1 MQVTLGISLLLG
13 ISMSTFSA
21 AQTPTAVNSVNPLIG
36 TDGDGMTFP
45 AVGVPFG
52 MTQWT
57 PQTREGERKCVAPYY
72 AVDTRIQGF
81 RASHFLSGSCM
92 QDYGSVTLMP
102 LSGPLKVDP
111 KERASAFQRESEVI
125 HPSSYSVDL
134 KDYGIHADITGSV
147 RSGFL
152 RFRFDKGGKSW
163 ILVQNN
169 ARPGDG
175 DILIDEAHQ
184 DISGRNAVRRL
195 YAGRGKLAG
204 FSGYFVAKFDRPFH
218 VGGTWS
224 GDAKHEGGLAQQ
236 SIAGA
241 PGAYIYFDLKPGDV
255 VQSKV
260 GTSFTSVDEARKN
273 LHAEIR
279 DWSFNRV
286 EAQARSKWSDALEH
300 IQITANDTDRTIF
313 YTALY
318 HASLLPR
325 TFSDVSGHYP
335 RFAGTGEVE
344 QAKGFTY
351 YDDFSVWDTFRA
363 VHPLLTILDPKRES
377 DMVRSLI
384 AKGDEGG
391 FLPIFPAWNSYTQEM
406 VGDHSDAIISD
417 AYFKGI
423 RGFDAKEAYRLM
435 RKNALETPESE
446 ALYSDGRGRRALQSY
461 LKYGYIPLEDKVPFA
476 FHGEEQVSR
485 TLEYAYDDAQVGA
498 MAAAL
503 GHNEDAELF
512 RKRAQNYHNVLDP
525 ETGFVR
531 GRHADGT
538 WDKPFDPAGK
548 YHYITEGLPFQYTFF
563 VPQDVDGLIAALHGR
578 KAFVDKLDALF
589 DGGHYDHGNEP
600 SHHIAYLYDY
610 AGEAWKAQAHIHK
623 IVDEDYHN
631 RPIGLAGNDD
641 AGQISA
647 WYVFSALGFYPVSPG
662 TPRYS
667 IGTPRFEDATIHLS
681 NGKRF
686 HIHANGAHA
695 GKFFIHAATLNGV
708 PLTRSWITHAEIAAG
723 GELVFDMSSEADSK
737 WPAAVE

>member
-13 ISMSTFSA
+13 ISMSIFSA
-21 AQTPTAVNSVNPLIG
+21 AQTPTAANSVNLLIG
-36 TDGDGMTFP
+36 TAGDGMTFP

-72 AVDTRIQGF
+72 AVDARIQGF

-111 KERASAFQRESEVI
+111 KERASAFLRESEVI

-134 KDYGIHADITGSV
+134 KDYGIHVDMTGSL

-152 RFRFDKGGKSW
+152 RFRFNQGGKSW
-163 ILVQNN
+163 ILVQDN

-184 DISGRNAVRRL
+184 EISGRNAVRRL

-224 GDAKHEGGLAQQ
+224 GDVKHEGSLSQQ
-236 SIAGA
+236 AVAGA

-255 VQSKV
+255 VQSKI

-279 DWSFNRV
+279 GWSFNRV

-300 IQITANDTDRTIF
+300 VQITADATDRTIF

-325 TFSDVSGHYP
+325 TFSDVSGSYP
-335 RFAGTGEVE
+335 RFAGMGELE

-351 YDDFSVWDTFRA
+351 YDDFSIWDTFRA

-406 VGDHSDAIISD
+406 VGDHAGAIISD

-423 RGFDAKEAYRLM
+423 RGFDVKDAYRLM
-435 RKNALETPESE
+435 RKNALESPASE

-485 TLEYAYDDAQVGA
+485 TLEYAYDDAQVSA

-503 GHNEDAELF
+503 GHDEDAELF

-531 GRHADGT
+531 GRHVDGT

-589 DGGHYDHGNEP
+589 DGGYYDHGNEP

-610 AGEAWKAQAHIHK
+610 AGEAWKTQAHVHK
-623 IVDEDYHN
+623 IMDEGYHN
-631 RPIGLAGNDD
+631 GPIGLAGNDD
-641 AGQISA
+641 AGQMSA

-667 IGTPRFEDATIHLS
+667 IGTPRFEDATIHLPG
-681 NGKRF
+681 GKQF
-686 HIHANGAHA
+686 HIHANGAHD
-695 GKFFIHAATLNGV
+695 GKFFIHAAKLNGV
-708 PLTRSWITHAEIAAG
+708 PLTRNWITHAEIAAG
-723 GELVFDMSSEADSK
+723 GELVFDMSSEANPE